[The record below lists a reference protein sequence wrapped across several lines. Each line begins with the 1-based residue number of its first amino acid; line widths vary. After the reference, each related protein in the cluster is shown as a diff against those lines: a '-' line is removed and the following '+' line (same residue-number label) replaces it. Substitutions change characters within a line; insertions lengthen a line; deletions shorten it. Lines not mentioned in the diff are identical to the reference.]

1 VKVITGSIV
10 NDAKFLAILLSL
22 IIVPYIWIRLRKK
35 NYTDHEGREPPVPD
49 KRLTGE
55 MQPRSNMPLFG
66 PGMDY
71 TYQAMKPEWEHPDIK
86 WYEDKQRQDAEEL
99 AKDKAKREEAA

>member
-1 VKVITGSIV
+1 MITGSIV
-10 NDAKFLAILLSL
+10 NDAKFVAIILSL
-22 IIVPYIWIRLRKK
+22 IIVPYIWIWLRKK
-35 NYTDHEGREPPVPD
+35 NYTDHEGREPPVAD

-86 WYEDKQRQDAEEL
+86 WYEDKEKRAAEEL
-99 AKDKAKREEAA
+99 AKRKSKRVEIA